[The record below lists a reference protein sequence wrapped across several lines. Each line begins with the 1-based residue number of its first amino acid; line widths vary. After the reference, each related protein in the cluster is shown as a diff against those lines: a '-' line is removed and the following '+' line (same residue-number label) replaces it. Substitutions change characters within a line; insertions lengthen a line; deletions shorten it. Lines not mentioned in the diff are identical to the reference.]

1 MHLCEFN
8 SCKVHIELSRKQDQ
22 GSTPFQFQDHFYYSH
37 LGLCRCRQHIR
48 LAMLCDFSTCY
59 WQLRLGLVLV
69 HACMHTQVLARI
81 SASFGINVHV
91 WNGCTGA
98 SQNERKRKDGFIFKL
113 ELNSLY
119 YILRMYA
126 EVMADTRGEPGEIFP
141 KHWRTQNDL
150 K

>member
-1 MHLCEFN
+1 MQVRHY
-8 SCKVHIELSRKQDQ
+8 KPI
-22 GSTPFQFQDHFYYSH
+22 
-37 LGLCRCRQHIR
+37 IR
-48 LAMLCDFSTCY
+48 LAMLCDISTCY
-59 WQLRLGLVLV
+59 RQLRLGLVLV
-69 HACMHTQVLARI
+69 HACMHTQVLART

-119 YILRMYA
+119 YFVVERRMYA

-141 KHWRTQNDL
+141 TYEKTLEDSERP
-150 K
+150 

>member
-1 MHLCEFN
+1 MHAF
-8 SCKVHIELSRKQDQ
+8 
-22 GSTPFQFQDHFYYSH
+22 
-37 LGLCRCRQHIR
+37 
-48 LAMLCDFSTCY
+48 
-59 WQLRLGLVLV
+59 
-69 HACMHTQVLARI
+69 MHTQVLARI

-98 SQNERKRKDGFIFKL
+98 SQNERKRKDGFIFRL

-119 YILRMYA
+119 YFVVERRMYA

>member
-1 MHLCEFN
+1 M
-8 SCKVHIELSRKQDQ
+8 
-22 GSTPFQFQDHFYYSH
+22 
-37 LGLCRCRQHIR
+37 
-48 LAMLCDFSTCY
+48 
-59 WQLRLGLVLV
+59 
-69 HACMHTQVLARI
+69 HACMHTQVLART

-91 WNGCTGA
+91 WNGCTSA

-119 YILRMYA
+119 YFVVERRMYA